1 MLTNRNEDPRRYR
14 IAHFGTFD
22 IESLGDSMFARVL
35 KTELNKRFNDPDIT
49 LFSLNEIEKPY
60 NDNSHVYSYR
70 QFDEINRTAPF
81 DALIIGGGELL
92 NFSRIEVT
100 DQEGNPFSYEP
111 AEVWAEP
118 IRMAQQNGIPVLINC
133 IGIIDDFT
141 PDQAAFLCEYLP
153 HASYISVRDRFSK
166 MRIDGVCQKNKEAV
180 EICDNHWM
188 FNIHYP
194 AAELAGIREKLAPE
208 LGLDLASP
216 YTILQYGTT
225 YGYKEVSAAA
235 KRIKKA
241 CKTTVV
247 LLPVN
252 YCHEDMEAL
261 HLIGEEMKDECL
273 LVDKKLQPVEM
284 MSIIAGASVFM
295 GTTLHGS
302 LTALSYHVKTL
313 VLDMYH
319 MYVSKM
325 EGLLDH
331 LNLMDYL
338 VPDPA
343 GIFCKYE
350 KLMADGHYWDTA
362 DIVIPEFQARLSDH
376 FDRMAEIIRLGE
388 PSEGSDVLS
397 RFSPAAVNAERRRIV
412 VKAYLTVGTA
422 GSVKEMTMSI
432 SERKDGSYSF
442 RFPLGE
448 ICQGDEISFTYT
460 CRVPA
465 RFKIFSAV
473 LGETP
478 VLFLPLDAVAV
489 ENGYLEFGY
498 PFAKFSCKAGNS
510 LPAGTEMIVSADIVE
525 LSEKGQISVMTGQL
539 RNQTAW
545 IHSLIL
551 SERNLGAELNRKEGH
566 VNYMIGRER
575 TLENEK
581 RILELEKANQESVI
595 AHLACERDELID
607 RVHDGEECIRNQEER
622 ITNQEERISD
632 LLTVQAAQK
641 NRIDF
646 LYENESVLEDIIANR
661 DAHIEQLL
669 ETERRKNNELNL
681 IYHSRS
687 YRIMA
692 SFRKIAYL
700 FVPPGSKRRMFA
712 ALFLKALRHPVRY
725 MKKLNPKSI
734 GNFRKAL
741 KEDGVEGVNVKIS
754 NMEVIEDGIP
764 MKPLMLVN
772 MKSEKFPKLVFP
784 IYKNPAVSIVIP
796 VYNQFSYTYG
806 CLKAVLMQT
815 DNVEYEIILADDCST
830 DMTSDIASYAENIT
844 VSRTAG
850 NLGFLKNCNQAASE
864 AKGRYIVFLNND
876 TNVQREWL
884 SSLVGLMEP
893 DKEIGMAG
901 SKLVYPDGKLQEAG
915 GILWND
921 GSAWNYGHGKNPE
934 APEYNYVKD
943 ADYISG
949 AGIMI
954 RKELWQEIGG
964 FDERYAP
971 AYCEDSDLA
980 FEVRKRGFRV
990 VYQPLSII
998 VHYEGISNGRDLS
1011 SGMKAYQVENSR
1023 KFFEKWEKELT
1034 EFGFPNGQNVF
1045 DARDRSRNKPTLLM
1059 IDHYVPQ
1066 FDRDA
1071 GSRTVYQYLK
1081 LFLSRGF
1088 NVKFIGDNYFRHEP
1102 YCTALQQMGIEVL
1115 YGPYYAKE
1123 WKKWIKTNAE
1133 CFDFV
1138 FINRPHITQKYV
1150 DFIKFNTSARI
1161 LYYGH
1166 DLHFLRETREYE
1178 LNHNP
1183 ETLEAANEWKKKE
1196 FEIMKK
1202 VDRIYYPSEIEVKE
1216 IAAVDPSVHAKA
1228 IPAYLFENIETVRY
1242 EAGERRDIMFVGGF
1256 AHRPNVDAVLWLA
1269 SEIFPRVQELS
1280 PDLTIYILGSN
1291 PPPEIKA
1298 LHSEHFVIKGFVS
1311 DEELIRMY
1319 RSTRFS
1325 VVPLRYGAGIK
1336 GKVIESMYYGCPVM
1350 TTSVGAEG
1358 IPDAGDVMV
1367 IEDDPS
1373 CFAGHLVELY
1383 ENGKELKRLS
1393 ESYSE
1398 YIRSNYTPE
1407 KAWEIVGPDFA
1418 GRI

>member
-1 MLTNRNEDPRRYR
+1 MLTNRNEDQKRYR

-35 KTELNKRFNDPDIT
+35 KTELCKRYDDPDIT

-70 QFDEINRTAPF
+70 QFDEWNRTAPF

-100 DQEGNPFSYEP
+100 DKDGNPFSYEP
-111 AEVWAEP
+111 AEVWAGP
-118 IRMAQQNGIPVLINC
+118 IRMAKENGIPVLINC

-141 PDQAAFLCEYLP
+141 PDQADFLRGYLP
-153 HASYISVRDRFSK
+153 NASYISVRDRFSK
-166 MRIDGVCQKNKEAV
+166 MRIDAVSTENPEAV
-180 EICDNHWM
+180 EVCDNHWM

-194 AAELAGIREKLAPE
+194 AEYLAGIREKLAPE
-208 LGLDLASP
+208 LGLDPASP

-225 YGYKEVSAAA
+225 YDYKEVSEAARKIRKEYA
-235 KRIKKA
+235 TRI
-241 CKTTVV
+241 V

-252 YCHEDMEAL
+252 YCHEDTEAL
-261 HLIGEEMKDECL
+261 LLIGEELKEECL
-273 LVDKKLQPVEM
+273 LIDRKLQPVEM
-284 MSIIAGASVFM
+284 MAIIAGASVFM
-295 GTTLHGS
+295 GTTLHGT
-302 LTALSYHVKTL
+302 LTALSYHVRTL

-319 MYVSKM
+319 VYVSKM

-338 VPDPA
+338 VPDPS
-343 GIFCKYE
+343 GIFCKYVT
-350 KLMADGHYWDTA
+350 LLADEHYWDTA
-362 DIVIPEFQARLSDH
+362 DTVIPEFQARLSCH
-376 FDRMAEIIRLGE
+376 FDRMAGLIRSGE
-388 PSEGSDVLS
+388 SPDLPVVLR
-397 RFSPAAVNAERRRIV
+397 RFSPRTIKPERRRLA
-412 VKAYLTVGTA
+412 VKAYLTIRDDSA
-422 GSVKEMTMSI
+422 VKQMTVRV
-432 SERKDGSYSF
+432 SESTGDKYSF
-442 RFPLGE
+442 LFPVSELAP
-448 ICQGDEISFTYT
+448 GDEVSFTYT

-465 RFKIFSAV
+465 RVRIFSAH
-473 LGETP
+473 LGGQPVTLEPQDGTP
-478 VLFLPLDAVAV
+478 VKD
-489 ENGYLEFGY
+489 GYLEFGY
-498 PFAKFSCKAGNS
+498 PFARFIAKAES
-510 LPAGTEMIVSADIVE
+510 ALTESAEFEVTADIVE
-525 LSEKGQISVMTGQL
+525 LSGEQQIRAMRDQL
-539 RNQTAW
+539 RNQSAW
-545 IHSLIL
+545 LKSLIA
-551 SERNLGAELNRKEGH
+551 SERSLAAELDRKEGH
-566 VNYMIGRER
+566 LSYMIEREK
-575 TLENEK
+575 TLESEK
-581 RILELEKANQESVI
+581 QQLALESAHKSFAIADLEQN
-595 AHLACERDELID
+595 RDELKKWVQID
-607 RVHDGEECIRNQEER
+607 
-622 ITNQEERISD
+622 EERISD
-632 LLTVQAAQK
+632 LDQANAALK
-641 NRIDF
+641 NRIGY
-646 LYENESVLEDIIANR
+646 LNENLKELEEKSAGYDER
-661 DAHIEQLL
+661 IEQLL
-669 ETERRKNNELNL
+669 ESERQKNNELNL
-681 IYHSRS
+681 IYHSGS

-692 SFRKIAYL
+692 PFRKLARL
-700 FVPPGSKRRMFA
+700 LVPPGSKRRMFVK
-712 ALFLKALRHPVRY
+712 LILKAFRHPIRY
-725 MKKLNPKSI
+725 IKKLNPRSI
-734 GNFRKAL
+734 GNFRKEL
-741 KEDGVEGVNVKIS
+741 REGGVEGINAKIS
-754 NMEVIEDGIP
+754 NMEVLHDGVP
-764 MKPLMLVN
+764 MKPLTLVS
-772 MKSEKFPKLVFP
+772 MKSDSFPKLIFP
-784 IYKNPAVSIVIP
+784 VCRNPAVSIVIP

-806 CLKAVLMQT
+806 CLKSILMQT
-815 DNVEYEIILADDCST
+815 EGVEYEILLADDCST
-830 DMTSDIASYAENIT
+830 DMTKDIAMYAENIRIS
-844 VSRTAG
+844 VTAG
-850 NLGFLKNCNQAASE
+850 NLGFLKNCNHAAAE
-864 AKGRYIVFLNND
+864 AKGRYIFFLNND
-876 TNVQREWL
+876 TNVQRDWL
-884 SSLVGLMEP
+884 SSLVRLM
-893 DKEIGMAG
+893 DSDSGIGMAG

-921 GSAWNYGHGKNPE
+921 GSAWNYGRGKNPE
-934 APEYNYVKD
+934 SPEYNYVKD
-943 ADYISG
+943 TDYISG
-949 AGIMI
+949 AAIMI

-980 FEVRKRGFRV
+980 FEVRKHGYRV
-990 VYQPLSII
+990 VYQPLSVI
-998 VHYEGISNGRDLS
+998 VHYEGISNGTDLS
-1011 SGMKAYQVENSR
+1011 SGMKAYQVENGR
-1023 KFFEKWEKELT
+1023 KFFAKWEKELT
-1034 EFGFPNGQNVF
+1034 GFGFPNGQNVF

-1088 NVKFIGDNYFRHEP
+1088 NVKFIGDNYYRHEP

-1115 YGPYYAKE
+1115 YGPYYARE

-1138 FINRPHITQKYV
+1138 FINRPHITEKYV
-1150 DFIKFNTSARI
+1150 DFIKYNTSARI

-1166 DLHFLRETREYE
+1166 DLHFLREAREYE

-1183 ETLEAANEWKKKE
+1183 ETLAASNDWKKKE

-1269 SEIFPRVQELS
+1269 SEIYPRVREKN
-1280 PDLTIYILGSN
+1280 PDLTVYILGSN

-1298 LHSEHFVIKGFVS
+1298 LHSDHFVIKGFVS

-1367 IEDDPS
+1367 IEDDPI
-1373 CFAGHLVELY
+1373 CFADHLVELY
-1383 ENGKELKRLS
+1383 EDGEELKRLS

-1398 YIRSNYTPE
+1398 YIRSNFTPE
-1407 KAWEIVGPDFA
+1407 KAWEIIGPDLA
-1418 GRI
+1418 GRARA

>member
-1 MLTNRNEDPRRYR
+1 MHTNRNDDPKKYR

-22 IESLGDSMFARVL
+22 IESLGDSMFARVF
-35 KTELNKRFNDPDIT
+35 KTEMNKRFTDPDIT
-49 LFSLNEIEKPY
+49 LFSLNEVEKPY

-70 QFDEINRTAPF
+70 QFAELNRLSPF
-81 DALIIGGGELL
+81 DALVIGGGELL

-100 DQEGNPFSYEP
+100 DKDGNPFSYDP
-111 AEVWAEP
+111 AEVWAGP
-118 IRMAQQNGIPVLINC
+118 IRMAKDSGIPVLINC

-141 PDQAAFLCEYLP
+141 PNQAAFLREYLP
-153 HASYISVRDRFSK
+153 QTSCISVRDRFSK
-166 MRIDGVCQKNKEAV
+166 MRIDAV
-180 EICDNHWM
+180 SPENTETIEVCDNHWM
-188 FNIHYP
+188 FNIHNP
-194 AAELAGIREKLAPE
+194 AEKLTEIRETLATE

-225 YGYKEVSAAA
+225 YAYKEVSEAA
-235 KRIKKA
+235 KKIKEIYG
-241 CKTTVV
+241 TEIV

-261 HLIGEEMKDECL
+261 LLISEELKDECL
-273 LVDKKLQPVEM
+273 LIDKKLQPVEM

-319 MYVSKM
+319 IYVSKM

-343 GIFCKYE
+343 GILCKYGQ
-350 KLMADGHYWDTA
+350 LLADEHYWDTA
-362 DIVIPEFQARLSDH
+362 DTVIPEFQACLSGH
-376 FDRMAEIIRLGE
+376 FDRMAEWIRSGKAPESTAQLG
-388 PSEGSDVLS
+388 
-397 RFSPAAVNAERRRIV
+397 RFSPGGLDTERRRLV
-412 VKAYLTVGTA
+412 VKTYLTVRDDSA
-422 GSVKEMTMSI
+422 VKKMNVCI
-432 SERKDGSYSF
+432 SGMNDGKYSF
-442 RFPLGE
+442 RFPVSEL
-448 ICQGDEISFTYT
+448 CPGDEISFTYT
-460 CRVPA
+460 CRVPSRVRIVSA
-465 RFKIFSAV
+465 R
-473 LGETP
+473 LGEKTISLEP
-478 VLFLPLDAVAV
+478 QEGMPADD
-489 ENGYLEFGY
+489 GYFEFGY
-498 PFAKFSCKAGNS
+498 PFARFI
-510 LPAGTEMIVSADIVE
+510 GTAEAPLTEAAEMEVIADIVE
-525 LSEKGQISVMTGQL
+525 LSGDNQIRAMKDQL

-545 IHSLIL
+545 LKSLVL
-551 SERNLGAELNRKEGH
+551 SERHLASELDRKEGH
-566 VNYMIGRER
+566 VNYMIERER
-575 TLENEK
+575 TLENENQQLA
-581 RILELEKANQESVI
+581 LESAHKGFAIADLERKQEELIKWVQI
-595 AHLACERDELID
+595 DEEKIKDRDEK
-607 RVHDGEECIRNQEER
+607 
-622 ITNQEERISD
+622 ISE
-632 LLTVQAAQK
+632 LLASDAAQK
-641 NRIDF
+641 NRINY
-646 LYENESVLEDIIANR
+646 LYENERELEEKAAEKDE
-661 DAHIEQLL
+661 HIEQLL
-669 ETERRKNNELNL
+669 EIERQKNNELNL
-681 IYHSRS
+681 IYNSGS
-687 YRIMA
+687 YKIMA
-692 SFRKIAYL
+692 PFRKLARL
-700 FVPPGSKRRMFA
+700 LMPPGSKRRMFVK
-712 ALFLKALRHPVRY
+712 LIMKALRHPLRY
-725 MKKLNPKSI
+725 IKKLNPRSI

-741 KEDGVEGVNVKIS
+741 REGGVEGVNEKIN
-754 NMEVIEDGIP
+754 NMEVIHDGVP
-764 MKPLMLVN
+764 MKPMTLVN
-772 MKSEKFPKLVFP
+772 MKSDSFPKLIFP
-784 IYKNPAVSIVIP
+784 VYKNPVVSIIIP

-806 CLKAVLMQT
+806 CLKAILMQT
-815 DNVEYEIILADDCST
+815 DNIEYEIILADDCST
-830 DMTSDIASYAENIT
+830 DKTKDISQYAENIV
-844 VSRTAG
+844 VSKTAG
-850 NLGFLKNCNQAASE
+850 NLGFLKNCNHAAAE
-864 AKGRYIVFLNND
+864 ARGRYIFFLNND
-876 TNVQREWL
+876 TNVQRDWL
-884 SSLVGLMEP
+884 SSLVSLMES
-893 DKEIGMAG
+893 DKAIGMAG
-901 SKLVYPDGKLQEAG
+901 SKLVFPDGKLQEAG

-921 GSAWNYGHGKNPE
+921 GSAWNYGRGKNPE
-934 APEYNYVKD
+934 ASEYNYVKD

-949 AGIMI
+949 AAIMI
-954 RKELWQEIGG
+954 RKDLWQEIGG
-964 FDERYAP
+964 FDEQYAP

-980 FEVRKRGFRV
+980 FEVRTHGYRV
-990 VYQPLSII
+990 IYQPLSVI
-998 VHYEGISNGRDLS
+998 VHYEGISNGTDLS
-1011 SGMKAYQVENSR
+1011 SGMKAYQVENGR

-1034 EFGFPNGQNVF
+1034 GFGFPNGQNVF

-1088 NVKFIGDNYFRHEP
+1088 NVKFIGDNFFRHEP

-1138 FINRPHITQKYV
+1138 FINRPHITEKYV
-1150 DFIKFNTSARI
+1150 DYIKFNTSARI

-1166 DLHFLRETREYE
+1166 DLHFLRESREYE

-1183 ETLEAANEWKKKE
+1183 ETLAAANEWKKKE

-1216 IAAVDPSVHAKA
+1216 IAATDPSVHAKA
-1228 IPAYLFENIETVRY
+1228 IPAYLFENIETVQY
-1242 EAGERRDIMFVGGF
+1242 DAENRRDIMFVGGF

-1269 SEIFPRVQELS
+1269 SEIFPRVRERN

-1319 RSTRFS
+1319 RGTRFS

-1358 IPDAGDVMV
+1358 IPNAGDVMV
-1367 IEDDPS
+1367 IEDDPV
-1373 CFAGHLVELY
+1373 CFAEHLVELY
-1383 ENGKELKRLS
+1383 ENGEELKRLS

-1418 GRI
+1418 DRT